1 MRGVNGLAA
10 CRTLSR
16 YGGDSLRD
24 KRVQE
29 PEGKRMIA
37 ASIAV
42 LDRGGRA
49 ALIND
54 EGAEVRTGLEKSDR
68 PGS

>member
-10 CRTLSR
+10 WRTLSR
-16 YGGDSLRD
+16 YGGDSLRA

-37 ASIAV
+37 ASKDSSLLKLLSRDITV
-42 LDRGGRA
+42 S
-49 ALIND
+49 
-54 EGAEVRTGLEKSDR
+54 RTCFS
-68 PGS
+68 